1 LVVLFPAVAQLSG
14 PDPRVAVAV
23 EPGCPKRSGADLIYH
38 RWVET
43 NTESIIRLA
52 WARTLGLDDDA
63 LLGPADGRLTRVD
76 ESLIMFV
83 ALWEHRIL
91 IAPSAVLSVAQER
104 SNAELAD
111 GSTLLSLTPGRR
123 GRLLGEAVLSFTDAY
138 ASPPRIESVVV
149 ADDAPTVAALER
161 SCPPDDVAEAGLSLM
176 SKHFVTLDDQDVP
189 TAAAGYA
196 ESQGILAA
204 VGILVPPALRRS
216 GHGTLASAIATND
229 ALDAGLVPQW
239 RARRGHRGSLALA
252 RRLGYREIGAQTTVL
267 LS

>member
-1 LVVLFPAVAQLSG
+1 M
-14 PDPRVAVAV
+14 
-23 EPGCPKRSGADLIYH
+23 
-38 RWVET
+38 ET

-63 LLGPADGRLTRVD
+63 LLRPAEGRLTRVD
-76 ESLIMFV
+76 ESVIMFV

-91 IAPSAVLSVAQER
+91 IAPSEVLPVATER
-104 SNAELAD
+104 THGELAD
-111 GSTLLSLTPGRR
+111 GSTLLALTGGRR

-138 ASPPRIESVVV
+138 VSVPGIQSVAV

-176 SKHFVTLDDQDVP
+176 SRHFVTLDDEDVP

-204 VGILVPPALRRS
+204 VGVLVPPELRRS
-216 GHGTLASAIATND
+216 GHGTMASAIATND
-229 ALDAGLVPQW
+229 ALDAGLIPQW
-239 RARRGHRGSLALA
+239 RARRGHRGSTALA
-252 RRLGYREIGAQTTVL
+252 RRLGYRQIGAQTTVL
-267 LS
+267 LGPVASA